1 MDQFERDIRLGQVFS
16 PAAPVDKL
24 RLFAGRAQQRADVID
39 AVLQRGRHAVLFGE
53 RGVGKTSLSSIIKE
67 YLEKMGKS
75 VIAPR
80 VNCDYADTFLSIW
93 RKVFREFQYIE
104 ERQQIGFGGETTSIL
119 HSVGEQLE
127 GRDVTPDDVR
137 AVLGAVGKDRILIVI
152 IDEFD
157 RIADK
162 TGALFSDTI
171 KTLSDQSAPA
181 TVVLVGVADTV
192 ETLIREHESVERAL
206 AQIRVP
212 RMSPD
217 ELNEII
223 TLGLKE
229 VGMAIRDDAR
239 ARLVALSQGLPHY
252 THLVGL
258 YAARNANR
266 NSRLEVD
273 RIDIQAGVVEAV
285 KNAQESIVATHHRAV
300 MSARGESLYRQV
312 ALACALART
321 DERGYFTASSVRRP
335 MSVIMG
341 RAYDIPAFARHMNE
355 FCEPSRGPLLH
366 RIGVPRNYRF
376 RFVNPLMQPFVIMDG
391 MSKGLVD
398 DAKLTDLGS
407 EL

>member
-1 MDQFERDIRLGQVFS
+1 MDQVERDIRLGQVFS

-24 RLFAGRAQQRADVID
+24 RLFAGRAQQRGDVID

-53 RGVGKTSLSSIIKE
+53 RGVGKTSLSSVIKE
-67 YLEKMGKS
+67 YLEQLGQA
-75 VIAPR
+75 VLAPR
-80 VNCDYADTFLSIW
+80 VNCDYTDTFSSIW
-93 RKVFREFQYIE
+93 IKIFKEFKYNE
-104 ERQQIGFGGETTSIL
+104 EQQKIGFGGDTISVL
-119 HSVGEQLE
+119 HTVAEQLK
-127 GRDVTPDDVR
+127 GREVTPDDVR
-137 AVLGAVGKDRILIVI
+137 AVLTAVGKDCVLII
-152 IDEFD
+152 IVDEFD

-162 TGALFSDTI
+162 TGTLFSDTI
-171 KTLSDQSAPA
+171 KTLSDQSVPA
-181 TVVLVGVADTV
+181 TLVLVGVADTV

-212 RMSPD
+212 RMSRD

-223 TLGLKE
+223 TLGLRE
-229 VGMAIRDDAR
+229 VSMVIRDDAR
-239 ARLVALSQGLPHY
+239 VRLVALSQGLPHY

-266 NSRLEVD
+266 NNRLEID
-273 RIDIQAGVVEAV
+273 RTDIQAGVVEAV

-300 MSARGESLYRQV
+300 MSARIESLYRQV
-312 ALACALART
+312 ALACALSKT

-341 RAYDIPAFARHMNE
+341 RGYDIPAFARHMNE
-355 FCEPSRGPLLH
+355 FCEPSRGPILQ
-366 RIGVPRNYRF
+366 RIGAPRNYRF

-391 MSKGLVD
+391 MSKSIID
-398 DAKLTDLGS
+398 DAKLSELGS